1 MLSPLHPVIDWAVD
15 KVLVGLDR
23 NTAPVMAADVA
34 APMVLVQGMYSNG
47 AGGRRSWSGWR
58 SIPPPTTEPMFDV
71 LERAGVEPDMV
82 NQGVDVDRD
91 A

>member
-47 AGGRRSWSGWR
+47 GPAAGRGVVGGRSCHSFNG
-58 SIPPPTTEPMFDV
+58 TDV
-71 LERAGVEPDMV
+71 RRA
-82 NQGVDVDRD
+82 
-91 A
+91 